1 MVYLMLSMLSRLSI
15 KREQAFRCF
24 CKNISLLLVF
34 VVFFLFQFFRIHKT
48 NYPFVDVGQAWSSN
62 ESLVQSQIAYV
73 SMSWQATK
81 NPIKIS
87 DCFILPQGGCKM
99 YMTYLNL
106 VFLCTSSDYLNVWK
120 NNTLPS
126 LVY

>member
-1 MVYLMLSMLSRLSI
+1 MLSMLSRLSI
-15 KREQAFRCF
+15 KREHKLSDAFVRIPLCSSF
-24 CKNISLLLVF
+24 LSF
-34 VVFFLFQFFRIHKT
+34 FFLFQFFRIHKT

-62 ESLVQSQIAYV
+62 ESLVHSQIVYV
-73 SMSWQATK
+73 SKSWQATK

-87 DCFILPQGGCKM
+87 DCFILPQGGCKI